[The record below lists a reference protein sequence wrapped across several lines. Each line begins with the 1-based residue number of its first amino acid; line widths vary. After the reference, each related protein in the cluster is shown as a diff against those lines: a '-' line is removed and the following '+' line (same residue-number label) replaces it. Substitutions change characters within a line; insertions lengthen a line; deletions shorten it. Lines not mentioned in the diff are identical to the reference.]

1 VLRPVLLHFVIER
14 LVDLIG
20 VEKHQV
26 GVAQRAFLGFAKKK
40 RRRPKSAP
48 LASPDAKTLLA

>member
-1 VLRPVLLHFVIER
+1 VLLHFVIER